1 MKKIES
7 DVIGICLICGEDVKK
22 GETIIKSDIE
32 LIHSGCYHNKGKRC
46 KDI

>member
-7 DVIGICLICGEDVKK
+7 DVIGICLICGEPVRK

-32 LIHSGCYHNKGKRC
+32 LIHSGCYYNKGKRC